1 MQAGVCAIGSGTIG
15 TMTEKKSWWR
25 DAKSKI
31 ESQVDSKRAQAAE
44 GAAAAGSLVIE
55 KDFGM
60 STVAIYDG
68 GFVRVSKM
76 MTPFTPYEKLKSI
89 KFTHHT
95 RDQSPGGRA
104 VASALTLGLSTFT
117 SPEDQKLSLTIVTDK
132 KVHTL
137 SDPAGSG
144 GDMKKGLAL
153 EAAGQAILDAA
164 SPSSAAPPPPPTSPD
179 LADQIRKLADLHAA
193 GILTDDE
200 FAAKKQQILD
210 RM

>member
-1 MQAGVCAIGSGTIG
+1 
-15 TMTEKKSWWR
+15 MTEEKKKSWWR
-25 DAKSKI
+25 DAKDKI
-31 ESQVDSKRAQAAE
+31 ETQIDSKRAQQAE
-44 GAAAAGSLVIE
+44 GAAAAGNLVIE

-89 KFTHHT
+89 TFTHHT

-104 VASALTLGLSTFT
+104 VASAVTLGLSAFT
-117 SPEDQKLSLTIVTDK
+117 SPEDQKLNLTIVTDK

-144 GDMKKGLAL
+144 GDIKKGMAL
-153 EAAGQAILDAA
+153 EAAGQAVIEALTR
-164 SPSSAAPPPPPTSPD
+164 SAGHPGTSAGAPPSAEPD
-179 LADQIRKLADLHAA
+179 VMDQLRKLADLHGA
-193 GILTDDE
+193 GILTDEE
-200 FAAKKQQILD
+200 FAAKKADLLD

>member
-1 MQAGVCAIGSGTIG
+1 
-15 TMTEKKSWWR
+15 MTEEKKSWWR

-31 ESQVDSKRAQAAE
+31 EAQVDTKKAQAAE
-44 GAAAAGSLVIE
+44 GSAAAGNLVIE
-55 KDFGM
+55 KDFGVN
-60 STVAIYDG
+60 TVAIYDG
-68 GFVRVSKM
+68 GYVRVSKL

-89 KFTHHT
+89 KFTLHT

-104 VASALTLGLSTFT
+104 VASALTLGLSSFT

-137 SDPAGSG
+137 SNPAGSG
-144 GDMKKGLAL
+144 VDIKKGYAL
-153 EAAGQAILDAA
+153 EAAGQAVLDGQSATA
-164 SPSSAAPPPPPTSPD
+164 SQQSAAAAAATTAPD
-179 LADQIRKLADLHAA
+179 IAEQIKKLADLHAA

-200 FAAKKQQILD
+200 FASKKADLLD